1 MPPLNSLLD
10 FCVRFF
16 ITIRAHLPVK
26 FSLFRALTSL
36 VWFIGYAMGFPG
48 LQLKELRRVFAKK
61 VSLPFFGE
69 SIFRPCGAIK
79 ICLLFTVIIFKP
91 TSTKP
96 KAGKLG

>member
-1 MPPLNSLLD
+1 VCD
-10 FCVRFF
+10 FL
-16 ITIRAHLPVK
+16 ITARAHSPVK

-36 VWFIGYAMGFPG
+36 VWFIGYAMGCPG

-79 ICLLFTVIIFKP
+79 ICLLFTIIILSAP
-91 TSTKP
+91 AQSRRQEN
-96 KAGKLG
+96 